1 MLLIT
6 LTRGNLRSQMFLIQR
21 TQKIKTLVK
30 LSVNCTHN
38 HAITSINSELL
49 MRIKNPTSIIRV
61 TLILN
66 IQTYVL
72 SWSKYYQISK
82 SWILQHTLAKLS
94 FQWKRK
100 VPPKNKKKCLLW
112 RTTLNHAKI
121 WVEQSSSRPNSC
133 LKKVVW
139 VKPFQ

>member
-1 MLLIT
+1 MLLMIN
-6 LTRGNLRSQMFLIQR
+6 LTHGNLRSQMFLVQR

-30 LSVNCTHN
+30 LFVNWTHN

-82 SWILQHTLAKLS
+82 SWILQHTLAKIS
-94 FQWKRK
+94 FQWEWK
-100 VPPKNKKKCLLW
+100 VSQKNKQKKISFIK
-112 RTTLNHAKI
+112 NHT
-121 WVEQSSSRPNSC
+121 
-133 LKKVVW
+133 KVCQKLRW
-139 VKPFQ
+139 KNI